1 MLTCH
6 TMTDPI
12 ALALDLIG
20 FDSVSPPGTEEACSA
35 HLAMLLEQA
44 AFQITRHAFAP
55 GRTSLVAGWTGSD
68 KGLDPL
74 VFTGHLDTVPL
85 GSRAW
90 STNPFGE
97 IRDGRLYGRGAS
109 DMKAGVAAF
118 VAAAIDATRGEP
130 TLRRGIVLV
139 LTAGEETGCL
149 GAAALAEAGL
159 LGTASGL
166 VVAEPTSNRLAL
178 AHKGALHLRAHT
190 SGATAHG
197 SMPHLGDNAVFKATR
212 AVEDLRNFQF
222 GVPAHPLL
230 GAPTATVTSLHGG
243 EAVNVIPDRCSLT
256 FDLRTL
262 PGQDHAEVLAALSD
276 CLGSDVRFDP
286 PLADMPAVGTEPS
299 DAFAVM
305 AAEVLD
311 EAEAGQSE
319 PPIGMPYFTDGSVLQ
334 GAFGNCPTII
344 LGPGEPGQAHQTDE
358 WCEAQAINDA
368 KRIYQSIITRWCA

>member
-1 MLTCH
+1 
-6 TMTDPI
+6 MTDPI

-20 FDSVSPPGTEEACSA
+20 FDSVSPPGTEEACA
-35 HLAMLLEQA
+35 DHLTVLLEGA
-44 AFQITRHAFAP
+44 GFQLSRHAFAP
-55 GRTSLVAGWTGSD
+55 GRTSLVAGWIGSD
-68 KGLDPL
+68 HQQDPL

-85 GSRAW
+85 GGRAW

-109 DMKAGVAAF
+109 DMKGGVAAF
-118 VAAAIDATRGEP
+118 VAAAIDATRGDP
-130 TLRRGIVLV
+130 TRKRGIVLV

-166 VVAEPTSNRLAL
+166 VVAEPTANRLAL
-178 AHKGALHLRAHT
+178 AHKGALHLRAYT

-197 SMPHLGDNAVFKATR
+197 SMPHLGDNAVFKASR
-212 AVEDLRNFQF
+212 AVEALRTFRF

-230 GAPTATVTSLHGG
+230 GEPTATVTSLHGG

-262 PGQDHAEVLAALSD
+262 PGQDHAAVLAALSD
-276 CLGSDVRFDP
+276 CLGPDVRFDP

-305 AAEVLD
+305 VAEVLNEV
-311 EAEAGQSE
+311 EASRGQR
-319 PPIGMPYFTDGSVLQ
+319 PIGMPYFTDGSILQ
-334 GAFGNCPTII
+334 SAFGNCPTII

-358 WCEAQAINDA
+358 WCDTQAINDA
-368 KRIYQSIITRWCA
+368 KRIYGLIIDKWCA